1 MIPDS
6 DLSRASPWKTH
17 SHFSLFFFSRHDEII
32 LSEILFFDSCNFSI
46 RSEPTKS
53 TKISPRP
60 LGEVRYAWPTD
71 VECFYQSGKGAK
83 RLRVNEA
90 FGEGFPQWLLWTYSG
105 LWSES
110 GLIVEATVFR
120 DSV

>member
-6 DLSRASPWKTH
+6 DLSRASSWKTH
-17 SHFSLFFFSRHDEII
+17 SHFSLFFFPDMMKA
-32 LSEILFFDSCNFSI
+32 
-46 RSEPTKS
+46 T
-53 TKISPRP
+53 PRP

-90 FGEGFPQWLLWTYSG
+90 FLARGFPQWLLWTYIF
-105 LWSES
+105 WF
-110 GLIVEATVFR
+110 VV
-120 DSV
+120 